1 LSEKPTYGGQAVIE
15 GVMMR
20 GRRFVACAVREPSG
34 EIVVTSEPLSP
45 AIYASRWSKI
55 PFLRAITILWDT
67 LVLGTKMLMYSAN
80 IAVAEEMA
88 KQGQAQAA
96 PPEGSH
102 PAGAMATG
110 GKMQPAGDGVL
121 VASGE
126 TPSAAHAG
134 SAAEKPAGIPTGV
147 ALGTL
152 AIALAFG
159 VGLFFVLPLVL
170 VSVFD
175 PLLNTLFADRNV
187 ASLASNILEG
197 LIRLAIFLLYIW
209 SISQLPDV
217 KRVFQYHGAEHKTI
231 AADEAG
237 APLTPDSIRRYSKEH
252 PRCGTGFLLVV
263 VVVSILVFALLGRP
277 PILWRVLSRIL
288 LVPVV
293 AALSYELIKFS
304 SSHRS
309 NPLLDWLVVRPSL
322 ALQSLTTREPDDS
335 MIHVAVA
342 ALQRVQS
349 QEKIPIN
356 T

>member
-1 LSEKPTYGGQAVIE
+1 
-15 GVMMR
+15 MR
-20 GRRFVACAVREPSG
+20 GRRFVACAVREPAG
-34 EIVVTSEPLSP
+34 DIVVTSEPLSP

-80 IAVAEEMA
+80 IAVAEELTKQDQA
-88 KQGQAQAA
+88 KTARS
-96 PPEGSH
+96 EGSDV
-102 PAGAMATG
+102 AGPMPTNGHIRVAGDEVLVATG
-110 GKMQPAGDGVL
+110 GAAATSAAP
-121 VASGE
+121 S
-126 TPSAAHAG
+126 PSAID
-134 SAAEKPAGIPTGV
+134 KPGIPTGV
-147 ALGTL
+147 AFGTL
-152 AIALAFG
+152 AVALAFG
-159 VGLFFVLPLVL
+159 VGLFFVLPLFI
-170 VSVFD
+170 VSLFD
-175 PLLNTLFADRNV
+175 PLLNSLFADRDV

-197 LIRLAIFLLYIW
+197 LIRLAIFLFYIVG
-209 SISQLPDV
+209 ISMLPDV
-217 KRVFQYHGAEHKTI
+217 RRVFQYHGAEHKTI

-237 APLTPDSIRRYSKEH
+237 APLTPDSIRRFSKEH

-263 VVVSILVFALLGRP
+263 VVVSIFVFALLGRP
-277 PILWRVLSRIL
+277 PILWRVLSRIV

-304 SSHRS
+304 AAHRNS
-309 NPLLDWLVVRPSL
+309 PLLDWLVVRPSL

-349 QEKIPIN
+349 EEKIAIN